1 MAIRRTP
8 RMDERRGKW
17 QKTVR
22 VETRGNRAMNRGG
35 MQ

>member
-1 MAIRRTP
+1 MAIRLAA

-22 VETRGNRAMNRGG
+22 VETRGNRAMKRGG
-35 MQ
+35 IR